1 MTRLTV
7 VGPYLYLDPSFSD
20 YLGQTRESL
29 GEITFRRSNINPLVG
44 EMYRVA
50 NNFARNFGVEVQLPV
65 ASPESDPDALWTD
78 ALRNLG
84 SADAVFAVFDVES
97 QAIGLETMLARRM
110 NLPLLVAVMDTDTAV
125 AARLEEAGFRVI
137 DARLGPYEVTQAI
150 VRLFD
155 ERPRGSG
162 VGSGGGVPLAPP
174 PPPQV
179 PLHR

>member
-1 MTRLTV
+1 MTRLAV
-7 VGPYLYLDPSFSD
+7 VGPYIYLDSSYSD
-20 YLGQTRESL
+20 YPGQTRESL

-50 NNFARNFGVEVQLPV
+50 NNFADNFGVEVQLPV
-65 ASPESDPDALWTD
+65 ASPESDPGALWTD

-84 SADAVFAVFDVES
+84 IADAVFAVFDVKS
-97 QAIGLETMLARRM
+97 QAIGLETALARRM
-110 NLPLLVAVMDTDTAV
+110 NLPLLVAVMDTDS
-125 AARLEEAGFRVI
+125 AAMLEEAGFRVI

-150 VRLFD
+150 VRLLD

-162 VGSGGGVPLAPP
+162 VGSGGGPPAPL